1 MTDTYTLVAFGVL
14 ALVSVASAVGML
26 TARNVVHA
34 AYCLLAVSIA
44 AAGLFALLEARY
56 LALMQ
61 VLVYAGAVAI
71 LNLFTIMI
79 TLRRRED
86 AVRPR
91 DFSWPGLALAVTF
104 FAAVAVAVAGG
115 VPVPGVEPDVFPGV
129 REFGERLFA
138 IEGWVLPFEIASLVL
153 TAALV
158 GAVWWSREEGE
169 R

>member
-1 MTDTYTLVAFGVL
+1 MTGAWTVVVFGALAVA
-14 ALVSVASAVGML
+14 SVAAAVGML
-26 TARNVVHA
+26 TVRNVVHA
-34 AYCLLAVSIA
+34 AYCLLAVAVA

-86 AVRPR
+86 AERPR
-91 DFSWPGLALAVTF
+91 DFSWAGLALAVTF
-104 FAAVAVAVAGG
+104 LSAVVVALVGG
-115 VPVPGVEPDVFPGV
+115 VPVAVPEPEVFPGV

-138 IEGWVLPFEIASLVL
+138 IDGWVLPFEVASLVL

-169 R
+169 

>member
-1 MTDTYTLVAFGVL
+1 MTDTLTLVAFGLL
-14 ALVSVASAVGML
+14 AFACLAGAVGMI

-34 AYCLLAVSIA
+34 AYCLLAVSVA

-56 LALMQ
+56 IALMQ

-91 DFSWPGLALAVTF
+91 DFSWAGLALAVTF
-104 FAAVAVAVAGG
+104 FAVVVAAVAGG
-115 VPVPGVEPDVFPGV
+115 TVRQSPDPEVFPGIL
-129 REFGERLFA
+129 EFGEKLFA
-138 IEGWVLPFEIASLVL
+138 LDGWVLPFEIASLIL

-158 GAVWWSREEGE
+158 GAVWWSREGE
-169 R
+169 E